1 MITMRNLW
9 GRVVTDC
16 VCDRGVTSGTVVQLG
31 VISVCNEHA
40 QFQFGSALPGARR
53 GMRLCGSVLVWRWF
67 SRGSDAGLYRVAL
80 VSALVQLSVS

>member
-1 MITMRNLW
+1 MTVNIAQLWFSCSSAAYGGMMITMRNLW

-53 GMRLCGSVLVWRWF
+53 GRR
-67 SRGSDAGLYRVAL
+67 
-80 VSALVQLSVS
+80 